1 MNKAYSA
8 LLIIAVLLV
17 PFGAFVIFSIE
28 SPNEN
33 SEIKTLLDA
42 FWWSTVT
49 ITTVGY
55 GDIVPVTD
63 SGRIFAIF
71 YIFSGITIAGV
82 FLSLFATRFYKKRF
96 ESEEKEITHGQQMI
110 LDRMDEL
117 EKNQM
122 KTQKLKQCLMLF
134 GGVQ

>member
-8 LLIIAVLLV
+8 LLILAVLLV
-17 PFGAFVIFSIE
+17 PFGAFVIFSLE
-28 SPNEN
+28 SSNEN

-49 ITTVGY
+49 ISTVGY

-82 FLSLFATRFYKKRF
+82 FLSLLATRFYKKRF
-96 ESEEKEITHGQQMI
+96 ESEEEKITHGQQII
-110 LDRMDEL
+110 LDKMDEL
-117 EKNQM
+117 EKNQI
-122 KTQKLKQCLMLF
+122 KIQEKLDDLVKSKEN
-134 GGVQ
+134 

>member
-8 LLIIAVLLV
+8 LLIIGVLLV

-82 FLSLFATRFYKKRF
+82 FLSLLATRFYKKRF
-96 ESEEKEITHGQQMI
+96 ESEEEKITHGQQMI
-110 LDRMDEL
+110 LDKMNEL
-117 EKNQM
+117 EKNQI
-122 KTQKLKQCLMLF
+122 KIHEKLDDLVKSKEN
-134 GGVQ
+134 

>member
-71 YIFSGITIAGV
+71 YIFSGITIAGI
-82 FLSLFATRFYKKRF
+82 FLSLLATRFYKKRF

-110 LDRMDEL
+110 LDKIDEL
-117 EKNQM
+117 EKNQT
-122 KTQKLKQCLMLF
+122 KIQEKLDDLVKSKEN
-134 GGVQ
+134 

>member
-17 PFGAFVIFSIE
+17 PFGAFVIFSLE

-71 YIFSGITIAGV
+71 YIFSGIIIAGV
-82 FLSLFATRFYKKRF
+82 FLSLLATRFYKKRF
-96 ESEEKEITHGQQMI
+96 ESEEEKITHGQQII
-110 LDRMDEL
+110 LDKMDEL
-117 EKNQM
+117 EKSI
-122 KTQKLKQCLMLF
+122 KEIRDSLKQRENE
-134 GGVQ
+134 

>member
-110 LDRMDEL
+110 LDKIDEL
-117 EKNQM
+117 EKSI
-122 KTQKLKQCLMLF
+122 KEIRDSLKQKNST
-134 GGVQ
+134 

>member
-28 SPNEN
+28 STNEN
-33 SEIKTLLDA
+33 SEIKTLLDD

-71 YIFSGITIAGV
+71 YIFSGITIAGI
-82 FLSLFATRFYKKRF
+82 FLSLLATRFYKKRF
-96 ESEEKEITHGQQMI
+96 ESEEEKITHGQQII
-110 LDRMDEL
+110 LDKIDEL
-117 EKNQM
+117 EKSIKEIQNS
-122 KTQKLKQCLMLF
+122 LKQKNST
-134 GGVQ
+134 